1 MDELTAA
8 GITDPDLRAS
18 YEECKRLNALHGKT
32 YYLATLLLPKAKRPF
47 VHALY
52 GFARYADEIVDD
64 LASELSVEE
73 KAEVLSKWG
82 NGVLADL
89 KKGISQDHVGRALI
103 DTVKRFDIPHE
114 HFEAFLHSMTM
125 DLTVQEYESYEDLL
139 EYVYGSAA
147 VIGLEMVPILGP
159 LHNDAF
165 EAAKKLGI
173 AFQLANFIRDV
184 DEDLDRGRVYLP
196 LKELGQ
202 FGVTREMLEERVLD
216 LPMREA
222 DVAIRMKEPSQA
234 DLIRKRLMGVRM
246 RLYASPDYLAKHGT
260 PERIEDVA
268 QHRLICQNPTAHQVG
283 AGAMLVAHLMSYEPR
298 STLKVNNYFGV
309 LQGVLSNLGVGVLPD
324 YLTQDFPNLSRVM
337 PEVESAEV
345 PVFLAYP
352 EELRHSKRVS
362 AFRDF
367 VQEEI
372 ISYRKQLKD
381 QAVS

>member
-32 YYLATLLLPKAKRPF
+32 YFLATLLLPKAKRPF

-73 KAEVLSKWG
+73 KAEALSTWGNTVLS
-82 NGVLADL
+82 DL
-89 KKGISQDHVGRALI
+89 KKGTSQDHVGRALI

-125 DLTVQEYESYEDLL
+125 DLTVQEYETYEDLL

-159 LHNDAF
+159 LHKDAF
-165 EAAKKLGI
+165 GAAEKLGI

-196 LKELGQ
+196 IKELAQ
-202 FGVTREMLEERVLD
+202 FGVTREMLEDRVL
-216 LPMREA
+216 
-222 DVAIRMKEPSQA
+222 
-234 DLIRKRLMGVRM
+234 
-246 RLYASPDYLAKHGT
+246 T
-260 PERIEDVA
+260 PEIIEALKFQIARVRQLQA
-268 QHRLICQNPTAHQVG
+268 EAAPGI
-283 AGAMLVAHLMSYEPR
+283 AMLEATSRPCIEAA
-298 STLKVNNYFGV
+298 STLYCGIV
-309 LQGVLSNLGVGVLPD
+309 D
-324 YLTQDFPNLSRVM
+324 
-337 PEVESAEV
+337 EVEKIGYDIFNQRAKT
-345 PVFLAYP
+345 
-352 EELRHSKRVS
+352 SKARRIRVAGG
-362 AFRDF
+362 AFIKRQF
-367 VQEEI
+367 
-372 ISYRKQLKD
+372 ISR
-381 QAVS
+381 

>member
-89 KKGISQDHVGRALI
+89 KKGTSQDHVGRALI
-103 DTVKRFDIPHE
+103 DTVNRFDIPHE

-202 FGVTREMLEERVLD
+202 FDVTREMLEERVL
-216 LPMREA
+216 
-222 DVAIRMKEPSQA
+222 
-234 DLIRKRLMGVRM
+234 
-246 RLYASPDYLAKHGT
+246 T
-260 PERIEDVA
+260 PEIIEALKFQIARVRQLQAEAAPGITMLEASSRPCIEAASTLYCGIVDEVEKIGYDIFNHRAKTSTARRIRV
-268 QHRLICQNPTAHQVG
+268 
-283 AGAMLVAHLMSYEPR
+283 AGAAFVKRHLV
-298 STLKVNNYFGV
+298 
-309 LQGVLSNLGVGVLPD
+309 
-324 YLTQDFPNLSRVM
+324 SR
-337 PEVESAEV
+337 
-345 PVFLAYP
+345 
-352 EELRHSKRVS
+352 
-362 AFRDF
+362 
-367 VQEEI
+367 
-372 ISYRKQLKD
+372 
-381 QAVS
+381 

>member
-18 YEECKRLNALHGKT
+18 YAECKRLNALHGKT
-32 YYLATLLLPKAKRPF
+32 YFLATLLLPKAKRPF

-64 LASELSVEE
+64 LASELSIEE
-73 KAEVLSKWG
+73 KAQALSTWGDGVLS
-82 NGVLADL
+82 DL
-89 KKGISQDHVGRALI
+89 KKGTSDDHVGRALI

-125 DLTVQEYESYEDLL
+125 DLTVQEYETYEDLL

-196 LKELGQ
+196 IKELAR
-202 FGVTREMLEERVLD
+202 FGVTREMLEERVL
-216 LPMREA
+216 
-222 DVAIRMKEPSQA
+222 
-234 DLIRKRLMGVRM
+234 
-246 RLYASPDYLAKHGT
+246 T
-260 PERIEDVA
+260 PEIIEALKFQIARVRQLQNEAAPGIAMLEPTSRPCIEAASTLYCGIVDEVEKIGYDIFNQRAKTSTARRIRV
-268 QHRLICQNPTAHQVG
+268 
-283 AGAMLVAHLMSYEPR
+283 AGAAFIKR
-298 STLKVNNYFGV
+298 QFI
-309 LQGVLSNLGVGVLPD
+309 
-324 YLTQDFPNLSRVM
+324 SR
-337 PEVESAEV
+337 
-345 PVFLAYP
+345 
-352 EELRHSKRVS
+352 
-362 AFRDF
+362 
-367 VQEEI
+367 
-372 ISYRKQLKD
+372 
-381 QAVS
+381 

>member
-8 GITDPDLRAS
+8 GITDSDLRAS

-32 YYLATLLLPKAKRPF
+32 YFLATLLLPKAKRPF

-64 LASELSVEE
+64 LASELSIEE
-73 KAEVLSKWG
+73 KAEALSNWG

-89 KKGISQDHVGRALI
+89 KKGISDDHVGRALI

-125 DLTVQEYESYEDLL
+125 DLTVQEYETYEDLL

-196 LKELGQ
+196 IKELAQ
-202 FGVTREMLEERVLD
+202 FGVTREMLEERVLTTEIIEALKFQIARVRRLQAEAAPGIAMLEASSRPCIEAASTLYCGIVD
-216 LPMREA
+216 EVEKIGYDIFNQRAKTSTARRMR
-222 DVAIRMKEPSQA
+222 VAGAAFM
-234 DLIRKRLMGVRM
+234 KRL
-246 RLYASPDYLAKHGT
+246 
-260 PERIEDVA
+260 
-268 QHRLICQNPTAHQVG
+268 
-283 AGAMLVAHLMSYEPR
+283 LV
-298 STLKVNNYFGV
+298 
-309 LQGVLSNLGVGVLPD
+309 
-324 YLTQDFPNLSRVM
+324 SR
-337 PEVESAEV
+337 
-345 PVFLAYP
+345 
-352 EELRHSKRVS
+352 
-362 AFRDF
+362 
-367 VQEEI
+367 
-372 ISYRKQLKD
+372 
-381 QAVS
+381 

>member
-32 YYLATLLLPKAKRPF
+32 YFLATLLLPKAKRPF

-64 LASELSVEE
+64 LASELSVAE
-73 KAEVLSKWG
+73 KAEALSTWG
-82 NGVLADL
+82 NTVLADL
-89 KKGISQDHVGRALI
+89 KKGTSQDHVGRALI
-103 DTVKRFDIPHE
+103 DTVNRFDIPHE

-165 EAAKKLGI
+165 AAAEKLGI

-196 LKELGQ
+196 IKELAQ
-202 FGVTREMLEERVLD
+202 FGVTREMLEERVL
-216 LPMREA
+216 
-222 DVAIRMKEPSQA
+222 
-234 DLIRKRLMGVRM
+234 
-246 RLYASPDYLAKHGT
+246 T
-260 PERIEDVA
+260 PEIIEALKFQIARVRQLQA
-268 QHRLICQNPTAHQVG
+268 EAAPGI
-283 AGAMLVAHLMSYEPR
+283 AMLEATSRPCIEAA
-298 STLKVNNYFGV
+298 STLYCGIV
-309 LQGVLSNLGVGVLPD
+309 D
-324 YLTQDFPNLSRVM
+324 
-337 PEVESAEV
+337 EVEKIGYDIFNQRAKT
-345 PVFLAYP
+345 
-352 EELRHSKRVS
+352 SKARRIRVAGK
-362 AFRDF
+362 AFIKRQF
-367 VQEEI
+367 
-372 ISYRKQLKD
+372 ISR
-381 QAVS
+381 